1 MKKFF
6 KWTGIILLGLIAGLF
21 ITIELRQDLKF
32 DAPYPDIKASK
43 DSSVIARGKALVF
56 GPAHC
61 ANCHT
66 PVELHEKV
74 NAGEEVPLIGGNVFS
89 LPIATIVTP
98 NLTPD
103 KEGIGR
109 LTDQEIARLLR
120 YGVKHDGTAVL
131 GFMPFN
137 NASDE
142 DLTAIISY
150 LRSQPAVKNSIP
162 ENRYNII
169 GKAVKAF
176 LIKPEGPTAP
186 IVKFVQ
192 RDTTAA
198 YGKYIA
204 NSIANCHGCH
214 TNRDLMTGAFIGE
227 DFSGGMKFEVD
238 TTDGNSYALY
248 TPNLTP
254 DKTGRLY
261 GWTQKQFISR
271 FRMGKL
277 IKESHMPW
285 GPFSRMSDDE
295 LKAIWNYLQTLKPVS
310 NVVPV
315 GVVKEAE

>member
-1 MKKFF
+1 MPPHRYHTATDK
-6 KWTGIILLGLIAGLF
+6 GNVAC
-21 ITIELRQDLKF
+21 R
-32 DAPYPDIKASK
+32 IKQGHFA
-43 DSSVIARGKALVF
+43 
-56 GPAHC
+56 
-61 ANCHT
+61 
-66 PVELHEKV
+66 HEKV

-204 NSIANCHGCH
+204 NSIANCHAS
-214 TNRDLMTGAFIGE
+214 DLVWQQI
-227 DFSGGMKFEVD
+227 
-238 TTDGNSYALY
+238 LH
-248 TPNLTP
+248 
-254 DKTGRLY
+254 R
-261 GWTQKQFISR
+261 
-271 FRMGKL
+271 
-277 IKESHMPW
+277 
-285 GPFSRMSDDE
+285 
-295 LKAIWNYLQTLKPVS
+295 YLFFQVL
-310 NVVPV
+310 
-315 GVVKEAE
+315 A